1 MNIKEE
7 WYEDSDIIQHL
18 IKNSD
23 YIIFADNLTTN
34 QPGCLS
40 STGATER
47 LTNYLEQSIKSQE
60 NIKTIIPICVEMGQI
75 GHWVALVIEKE
86 NNKLLV
92 KYIDPKGGSSLRDA
106 GVNSQQ
112 IIKETFPES
121 ENYEIRFKNIFT
133 MFQDAPQAIGNNY
146 DCGPL
151 LVDTLNRIILGKDI
165 DYLKGLYESTTE
177 EQMEE
182 ITNTFGQNVRH
193 SQANSD
199 DPICYITPNLDNTL
213 TSYIT
218 LPEENI
224 SVLHN
229 ETPNLDSGN
238 SEHHKSSEK
247 IDILSPYKKSL
258 IQDESEEDI
267 LEKLKS
273 LFSPKSSKKPTS
285 KSEEDE
291 FPKTYADSLKEA
303 VETKVEPYKSNRQ

>member
-7 WYEDSDIIQHL
+7 LYEDSDIIQHL

-23 YIIFADNLTTN
+23 YAIFADNLTAN

-40 STGATER
+40 SIGATER
-47 LTNYLEQSIKSQE
+47 LTNYLKQSIKSQE
-60 NIKTIIPICVEMGQI
+60 NIKAIIPICVEMGQI

-112 IIKETFPES
+112 IIKETFPEN
-121 ENYEIRFKNIFT
+121 ENYEIKFKKIFT
-133 MFQDAPQAIGNNY
+133 MFQNAPQAIGNNY

-151 LVDTLNRIILGKDI
+151 LVDTLNRIILGEDI

-177 EQMEE
+177 DQMEE
-182 ITNTFGQNVRH
+182 ITKTFGQNVRH

-199 DPICYITPNLDNTL
+199 DPICYATPKLDNTL
-213 TSYIT
+213 ASYRT

-247 IDILSPYKKSL
+247 IDILSPYKNSI
-258 IQDESEEDI
+258 IQDKSEEDI
-267 LEKLKS
+267 LEELRS
-273 LFSPKSSKKPTS
+273 LFSPKSPKKPVS

-291 FPKTYADSLKEA
+291 FPKAYADSLKETT
-303 VETKVEPYKSNRQ
+303 ETKAEQYRPGK